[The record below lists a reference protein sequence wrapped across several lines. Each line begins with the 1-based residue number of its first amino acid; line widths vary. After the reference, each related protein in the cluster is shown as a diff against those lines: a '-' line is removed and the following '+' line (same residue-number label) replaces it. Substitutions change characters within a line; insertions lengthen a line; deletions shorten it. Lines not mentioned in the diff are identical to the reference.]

1 MTTYTHNEIA
11 VPGGAQ
17 WYDVNIDGNNPI
29 TRTSTLFVLPNSD
42 GTATHIIGSD
52 FTYDANGNPTGG
64 LVTQIDRTSSD
75 GATVY
80 ETVTGLEPIYLYYT
94 PLGGSD
100 AGNPLLAFA
109 FENDLVSVFS
119 LLTNPSFGFGLIYS
133 LCDTLNGFSGDDL
146 FFGGGPT
153 GSFSKS
159 FDGGSG
165 GTDTVSY
172 ENTLGVRADLDTGGA
187 GGDTYTS
194 IENLIG
200 SFLSDSLFGNSSVNV
215 LSGGL
220 GNDLLDGK
228 GGDDAMIGGAGD
240 DIYLVDS
247 TSDLVTENAGEGN
260 DIVFASVDYTLG
272 PNIEKLGRLVSG
284 DATVIGGAG
293 DDLYFVDSTSDVVME
308 NPGEGNDT
316 VYAIV
321 DYTIGPN
328 IEGLVLFEG
337 AGDINGL
344 GNNLNNVLV
353 GSSGHNVLDG
363 KGGDDAMIGGFGND
377 TYYVDS
383 TNDLVIEN
391 ATHHEGTDIVFASVD
406 YTIGPNIER
415 LTLVEGAGNINGS
428 GNNDDYNTLVGNSGN
443 NTLYGMGGLD
453 RMYGGAGND
462 TLYGGDGNDVE
473 LDGGTGD
480 DTMIGGAGS
489 DRYYVDSTSDLVI
502 ENPGE
507 GFELVYASADYTIGP
522 NIEALTLVN
531 GAGDINGWGNDINN
545 ELSGNYTNNVL
556 DGKGGQDFLEGRSGN
571 DTFVFAAGEA
581 DGDVVGDFISGE
593 DSLLFL
599 GFGTAAGGATFTQ
612 IGGATNQWQIHSGLD
627 GHDEVITFRWNYA
640 SVLASDYVFQDAPGN
655 TAPVATADSYLT
667 NEDEALN
674 IAAAGV
680 LLNDRDADN
689 DALTAVLVSNVQ
701 HGTLA
706 LNANGSFS
714 YMPDANYNGP
724 DRFTY
729 KAIDESASS
738 DVTTVSITVS
748 AVSDAPADHDFN
760 GDGNSDVVWRDDS
773 GRVYFWGMTG
783 LQTNGEG
790 SVAHAPVTNDWH
802 IQGSGDFN
810 GDGKSDLLWR
820 HDSGQ
825 VYLWEMDGLQIK
837 GEGSPPHAPVPN
849 DWHIEGT
856 DDFNGDGNSDILWRH
871 DSGQV
876 YLWEMNGLQ
885 VKAEGA
891 VAHASVPKD
900 WHVQGMGDF
909 NGDGSSD
916 ILWRHDSGQVY
927 LWEMDG
933 QQIKGEGSPPHA
945 PVPNDWHI
953 QGVGDFD
960 GDGKSDLLW
969 RHDNGQVYIWEMNGS
984 QVKAEGTVV
993 HAGVPNDWHV
1003 QDVGDFNGDG
1013 NSDILW
1019 RHDSGQLYVW
1029 EMNGLQVQD
1038 EGTVVHAPVPN
1049 DWHILA

>member
-1 MTTYTHNEIA
+1 
-11 VPGGAQ
+11 
-17 WYDVNIDGNNPI
+17 
-29 TRTSTLFVLPNSD
+29 
-42 GTATHIIGSD
+42 
-52 FTYDANGNPTGG
+52 
-64 LVTQIDRTSSD
+64 
-75 GATVY
+75 
-80 ETVTGLEPIYLYYT
+80 
-94 PLGGSD
+94 
-100 AGNPLLAFA
+100 
-109 FENDLVSVFS
+109 
-119 LLTNPSFGFGLIYS
+119 
-133 LCDTLNGFSGDDL
+133 
-146 FFGGGPT
+146 
-153 GSFSKS
+153 
-159 FDGGSG
+159 
-165 GTDTVSY
+165 
-172 ENTLGVRADLDTGGA
+172 
-187 GGDTYTS
+187 
-194 IENLIG
+194 
-200 SFLSDSLFGNSSVNV
+200 
-215 LSGGL
+215 
-220 GNDLLDGK
+220 
-228 GGDDAMIGGAGD
+228 
-240 DIYLVDS
+240 
-247 TSDLVTENAGEGN
+247 
-260 DIVFASVDYTLG
+260 
-272 PNIEKLGRLVSG
+272 
-284 DATVIGGAG
+284 
-293 DDLYFVDSTSDVVME
+293 
-308 NPGEGNDT
+308 
-316 VYAIV
+316 
-321 DYTIGPN
+321 
-328 IEGLVLFEG
+328 
-337 AGDINGL
+337 
-344 GNNLNNVLV
+344 
-353 GSSGHNVLDG
+353 
-363 KGGDDAMIGGFGND
+363 
-377 TYYVDS
+377 
-383 TNDLVIEN
+383 
-391 ATHHEGTDIVFASVD
+391 
-406 YTIGPNIER
+406 
-415 LTLVEGAGNINGS
+415 
-428 GNNDDYNTLVGNSGN
+428 
-443 NTLYGMGGLD
+443 
-453 RMYGGAGND
+453 
-462 TLYGGDGNDVE
+462 
-473 LDGGTGD
+473 
-480 DTMIGGAGS
+480 
-489 DRYYVDSTSDLVI
+489 VI

-856 DDFNGDGNSDILWRH
+856 DDFNVECAPGA
-871 DSGQV
+871 GQFEV
-876 YLWEMNGLQ
+876 
-885 VKAEGA
+885 
-891 VAHASVPKD
+891 
-900 WHVQGMGDF
+900 
-909 NGDGSSD
+909 
-916 ILWRHDSGQVY
+916 
-927 LWEMDG
+927 
-933 QQIKGEGSPPHA
+933 
-945 PVPNDWHI
+945 
-953 QGVGDFD
+953 
-960 GDGKSDLLW
+960 SDLT
-969 RHDNGQVYIWEMNGS
+969 G
-984 QVKAEGTVV
+984 
-993 HAGVPNDWHV
+993 
-1003 QDVGDFNGDG
+1003 
-1013 NSDILW
+1013 
-1019 RHDSGQLYVW
+1019 
-1029 EMNGLQVQD
+1029 
-1038 EGTVVHAPVPN
+1038 
-1049 DWHILA
+1049 